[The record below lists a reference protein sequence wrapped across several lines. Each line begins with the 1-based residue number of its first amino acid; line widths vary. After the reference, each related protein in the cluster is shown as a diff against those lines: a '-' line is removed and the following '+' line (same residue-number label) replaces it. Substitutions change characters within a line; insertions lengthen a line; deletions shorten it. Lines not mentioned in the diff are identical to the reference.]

1 MTASD
6 FKLNDATSS
15 FLQDSRAVKLT
26 AKEQAICDYIAD
38 HSSEIIHMSITE
50 VAEQCKTS
58 EASLVRFSKK
68 LGYKGFQALKIRVAQ
83 DSVEP
88 KLQFHE
94 EIGYDD
100 NMSSIAQKVFQSYA
114 QTLNDTL
121 SVLDFKKL
129 EQAAET
135 ITNAR
140 RVIFLAIGGSEKVA
154 EDAVNKFLRV
164 GIMAYA
170 YADTNMQRMTASLT
184 TPEDVVIAI
193 SHSGATVATIESLAL
208 AKKNGAKSI
217 VITNYS
223 RSPILQYADISLFT
237 SSRETRYKVESL
249 SSRIAQL
256 TILDTLVTAIS
267 NSDNKRYYENLL
279 KTRSALDNTKI

>member
-1 MTASD
+1 M
-6 FKLNDATSS
+6 
-15 FLQDSRAVKLT
+15 
-26 AKEQAICDYIAD
+26 
-38 HSSEIIHMSITE
+38 
-50 VAEQCKTS
+50 
-58 EASLVRFSKK
+58 
-68 LGYKGFQALKIRVAQ
+68 
-83 DSVEP
+83 
-88 KLQFHE
+88 E
-94 EIGYDD
+94 EILILRVDD
-100 NMSSIAQKVFQSYA
+100 LMTV
-114 QTLNDTL
+114 
-121 SVLDFKKL
+121 V
-129 EQAAET
+129 
-135 ITNAR
+135 
-140 RVIFLAIGGSEKVA
+140 IGGSEKVA